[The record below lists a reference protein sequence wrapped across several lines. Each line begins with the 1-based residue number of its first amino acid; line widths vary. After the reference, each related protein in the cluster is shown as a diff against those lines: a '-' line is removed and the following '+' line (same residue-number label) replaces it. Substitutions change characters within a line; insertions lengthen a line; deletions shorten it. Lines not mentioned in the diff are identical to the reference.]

1 METRP
6 FLQQDFYSVR
16 NCMNEKILWKKY
28 IYSVLITI
36 FHQNLI
42 YRYSVTNMW
51 HNKLYVY
58 VPVFG
63 FLSVGDRAIQC
74 LS

>member
-16 NCMNEKILWKKY
+16 NWMNEKILWKKY

-36 FHQNLI
+36 FK
-42 YRYSVTNMW
+42 R
-51 HNKLYVY
+51 
-58 VPVFG
+58 
-63 FLSVGDRAIQC
+63 
-74 LS
+74 

>member
-1 METRP
+1 METHP

-36 FHQNLI
+36 FK
-42 YRYSVTNMW
+42 R
-51 HNKLYVY
+51 
-58 VPVFG
+58 
-63 FLSVGDRAIQC
+63 
-74 LS
+74 